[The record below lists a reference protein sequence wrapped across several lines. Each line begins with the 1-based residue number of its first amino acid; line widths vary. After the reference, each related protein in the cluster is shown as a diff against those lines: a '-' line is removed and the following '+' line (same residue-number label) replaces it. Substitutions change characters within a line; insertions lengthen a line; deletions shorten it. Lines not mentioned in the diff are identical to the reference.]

1 MDENLQC
8 LYSTVYKGYF
18 LTGGHLHDDVILLLL
33 PSPSG
38 FCFLVQ
44 IAKERTKCALV
55 LVVRRRHRAN
65 GLSSSETQGQ
75 IVGTRLGKD

>member
-8 LYSTVYKGYF
+8 LFSTVYKGYF

-33 PSPSG
+33 PSKRLPSPSG

-44 IAKERTKCALV
+44 I
-55 LVVRRRHRAN
+55 RAFV
-65 GLSSSETQGQ
+65 
-75 IVGTRLGKD
+75 I

>member
-1 MDENLQC
+1 MDENLQF
-8 LYSTVYKGYF
+8 LYSTVYNGYF

-44 IAKERTKCALV
+44 
-55 LVVRRRHRAN
+55 VRAFV
-65 GLSSSETQGQ
+65 
-75 IVGTRLGKD
+75 I